1 MEKLGPRLRAIA
13 DLVPADCGLLADVG
27 TDHGYLP
34 AALLLAGR
42 IRRAVASDVGAMPL
56 DRARRTAAE
65 LNLEEKMELRLGDGL
80 SVLRPGEADAAVI
93 AGMGG
98 DTIVSILS
106 AASWCRE
113 RGLLLLLQP
122 MSRAEVLRRW
132 LPENGFAL
140 LAEKLVQDKGV
151 LYPIFTVQG
160 GEITPI
166 DAAAAWGGVLLED
179 DPLWGLYLEEQILR
193 LRKAAAGLV
202 RARDPALAAR
212 RDEFLRVVAELEI
225 RKGAWERAN
234 RARN

>member
-65 LNLEEKMELRLGDGL
+65 LDLEEKMELRLGDGL

-166 DAAAAWGGVLLED
+166 DDAAAWGGVLLED

-212 RDEFLRVVAELEI
+212 REEFLRVVAELEI

>member
-1 MEKLGPRLRAIA
+1 
-13 DLVPADCGLLADVG
+13 
-27 TDHGYLP
+27 
-34 AALLLAGR
+34 
-42 IRRAVASDVGAMPL
+42 MPL

-65 LNLEEKMELRLGDGL
+65 LDLEEKMELRLGDGL

>member
-65 LNLEEKMELRLGDGL
+65 LDLEEKMELRLGDGL

-193 LRKAAAGLV
+193 LQKAAAGLV

-212 RDEFLRVVAELEI
+212 REEFLRVVAELEI

>member
-1 MEKLGPRLRAIA
+1 MKLSGRMRAVA
-13 DLVPADCGLLADVG
+13 GLVRVCGVLADVG

-65 LNLEEKMELRLGDGL
+65 LDLEEKMELRLGDGL

>member
-1 MEKLGPRLRAIA
+1 MEKLGPRRRAIA

-65 LNLEEKMELRLGDGL
+65 LDLEEKMELRLGDGL